1 YVRPAIM
8 RYRGKRIQNTLNQDI
23 TSKIKQLSRDYGV
36 TEFMLLLSVFKVLLF
51 RHSGQMD
58 LVVGCPIAN
67 RTHHQTVDLIGFF
80 ANFLV
85 LRTQI
90 SGGQIFSKFLK
101 QLKNTA
107 LEAYNH
113 PDIPFESLYKHLKL
127 TRNLS
132 YSPLFQVMFM
142 LLNTPGEMLEL
153 SGLNL
158 SSIEHEHAASKFD
171 LSLNVSENGGSF
183 VCDWEYNSDL
193 FRPDTIVRM
202 VEHFQVLLE
211 SIVNN
216 PDQSIGQ
223 LPLLTEAEQQQL
235 QIWNQTETYYPEE
248 KTIVDLFQDQVI
260 KTPDNI
266 AVVYEEQQINYSQL
280 NKQVNQLAHH
290 LVKLGVKTDTL
301 VGICIE
307 RSLEMVVGLLAI
319 LKAGGAYVP
328 LDPDYPEER
337 LQFMLDDTKVP
348 VLLTKKNLVYS
359 YPYTELQNIA
369 DVSVQP
375 YVTRVR
381 TKINEFEN
389 IPIPDRSLIDYEQYH
404 NYIGQAAAKHSI
416 SLQATRG
423 CPYKCSYCHEIFSKK
438 HICRTEKHLFDEVKI
453 FYEMGIK
460 RFVFVDDIFN
470 IDRENS
476 SRFFELLI
484 EN

>member
-1 YVRPAIM
+1 
-8 RYRGKRIQNTLNQDI
+8 
-23 TSKIKQLSRDYGV
+23 
-36 TEFMLLLSVFKVLLF
+36 
-51 RHSGQMD
+51 
-58 LVVGCPIAN
+58 
-67 RTHHQTVDLIGFF
+67 
-80 ANFLV
+80 
-85 LRTQI
+85 
-90 SGGQIFSKFLK
+90 
-101 QLKNTA
+101 
-107 LEAYNH
+107 
-113 PDIPFESLYKHLKL
+113 
-127 TRNLS
+127 
-132 YSPLFQVMFM
+132 
-142 LLNTPGEMLEL
+142 
-153 SGLNL
+153 
-158 SSIEHEHAASKFD
+158 IEHEHAASKFD

-193 FRPDTIVRM
+193 FRPDTIARM

-235 QIWNQTETYYPEE
+235 QTWNQTETYYPEE

-359 YPYTELQNIA
+359 YSYTELQNIA
-369 DVSVQP
+369 DV
-375 YVTRVR
+375 
-381 TKINEFEN
+381 
-389 IPIPDRSLIDYEQYH
+389 
-404 NYIGQAAAKHSI
+404 
-416 SLQATRG
+416 
-423 CPYKCSYCHEIFSKK
+423 
-438 HICRTEKHLFDEVKI
+438 
-453 FYEMGIK
+453 
-460 RFVFVDDIFN
+460 
-470 IDRENS
+470 
-476 SRFFELLI
+476 
-484 EN
+484 